1 MKKKC
6 FNIVWLIAVLLSFT
20 ACNDFLDIQPV
31 GKVMPKTGQEFRD
44 LLTEAYSAITN
55 DRGKTVYRSDE
66 LILDKGS
73 TTSEGLNLYL
83 DIWRWKD
90 GSEDNNTISFGWRTF
105 YYVSYIANT
114 VIEQKDGIT
123 EVSEAECNQLAGEAY
138 MLRAYMHFI
147 LVNLYAE
154 PYTHCDPTVTKGIPL
169 KLNSDVK
176 AVLSRNTVGEVYS
189 SILSDIN
196 EAEKLLNV
204 ETWPEGETYRFN
216 KLSVDAFRSR
226 VYLYMGDW
234 QNAYNKAKQV
244 VETHGELE
252 DMTTSSVL
260 PNHYHSV
267 EAILSLEEVFAAEFQ
282 TNGRVSNSLL
292 DLYRSGDMRKSKFY
306 RAETTSISYVT
317 KGGSNEYRCTFR
329 TSEFYLT
336 AAEAALELNDMDN
349 AHYYLTELMKK
360 RYHSSRYP
368 TYEALILSMTKDELR
383 QEIYDERFR
392 ELAFEG
398 HRWFDLRRTNRPEL
412 TKTYDGETY
421 ILQKDD
427 ERYTLRIP
435 SEAIQANPGLE
446 EE

>member
-1 MKKKC
+1 MKKKY
-6 FNIVWLIAVLLSFT
+6 FNIAWLIAVLLSFT
-20 ACNDFLDIQPV
+20 ACNDFLDIQPI

-44 LLTEAYSAITN
+44 LLTEAYSAIPPE
-55 DRGKTVYRSDE
+55 RGKTVYRSDE
-66 LILDKGS
+66 LILDQGS
-73 TTSEGLNLYL
+73 TTSDGLNLYL

-90 GSEDNNTISFGWRTF
+90 GSEDESTTSFGWLTF

-114 VIEQKDGIT
+114 VIENKNAIIEVT
-123 EVSEAECNQLAGEAY
+123 EAQRNQLAGEAY
-138 MLRAYMHFI
+138 MLRAYMHYV
-147 LVNLYAE
+147 LVNLYAP
-154 PYTHCDPTVTKGIPL
+154 PYTHCNPATTKGIPL
-169 KLNSDVK
+169 KLSSDVRD
-176 AVLSRNTVGEVYS
+176 VLSRNTVAEVYS

-196 EAEKLLNV
+196 EAENLLNV

-216 KLSVDAFRSR
+216 KLSVNAFRAR
-226 VYLYMGDW
+226 IYLYMGDW
-234 QNAYNKAKQV
+234 LKAYQDATKV
-244 VETHGELE
+244 VEQHNELE
-252 DMTTSSVL
+252 DMTSSSLL
-260 PNHYHSV
+260 PNHYQSA
-267 EAILSLEEVFAAEFQ
+267 EAIVSFENVFIPEFQ
-282 TNGRVSNSLL
+282 TNGRVSNNLL
-292 DLYRSGDMRKSKFY
+292 NLYRSGDMRKSKFY

-317 KGGSNEYRCTFR
+317 KGGNNEYRCTFR
-329 TSEFYLT
+329 TAEFYLT

>member
-123 EVSEAECNQLAGEAY
+123 EASEAECNQLAGEAY

-336 AAEAALELNDMDN
+336 AAEAALD